1 MSRTGVTDGNV
12 FCAIIDGTGVDVNI
26 RPLAIVLIVEMVELR
41 SRVVE
46 DNTGKAAA
54 DVIDVTDG
62 IDIAAGG
69 MPLLKYGIG
78 NGDVNLV
85 GVVNKFNPLS
95 ALTSDS
101 LVRVRDVFMFKFE
114 EPEVGSNILAI
125 FWA

>member
-1 MSRTGVTDGNV
+1 
-12 FCAIIDGTGVDVNI
+12 
-26 RPLAIVLIVEMVELR
+26 MVELR